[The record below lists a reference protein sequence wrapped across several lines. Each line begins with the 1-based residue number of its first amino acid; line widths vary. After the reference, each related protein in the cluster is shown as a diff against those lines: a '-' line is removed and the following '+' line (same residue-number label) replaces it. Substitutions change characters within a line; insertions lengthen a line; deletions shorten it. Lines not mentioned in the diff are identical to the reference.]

1 MSVSEYGVIIQ
12 AGTVESWTTNHSHQ
26 QSIEDVLNHI
36 AEKAGSQLAAGAR
49 AFDVVQDAVAAME
62 ICELF
67 NAGKGAA
74 LNEDGE
80 HEVRSHF
87 TDVLKDIINAIES
100 IARSGYSGWGIRKF
114 RCRSLCSRGKASNP
128 CCTRCTRP

>member
-1 MSVSEYGVIIQ
+1 MSISKYGVIIH
-12 AGTVESWTTNHSHQ
+12 AGTIESWTTNHIHQ
-26 QSIEDVLNHI
+26 QSIEDTLNRI

-49 AFDVVQDAVAAME
+49 ALDVVQDAVAAME
-62 ICELF
+62 TCELF

-87 TDVLKDIINAIES
+87 SNILKKH
-100 IARSGYSGWGIRKF
+100 Y
-114 RCRSLCSRGKASNP
+114 
-128 CCTRCTRP
+128 

>member
-1 MSVSEYGVIIQ
+1 MSISKYGVIIH
-12 AGTVESWTTNHSHQ
+12 AGTNESWTTNHTYQ
-26 QSIEDVLNHI
+26 QSIEDTLHCI

-49 AFDVVQDAVAAME
+49 ALDVVQDAVAAME
-62 ICELF
+62 TCELF

-87 TDVLKDIINAIES
+87 LNVLKDITN
-100 IARSGYSGWGIRKF
+100 
-114 RCRSLCSRGKASNP
+114 
-128 CCTRCTRP
+128 TM